1 MTQQRN
7 RAAASRTWSPW
18 GFLAVA
24 FVGTMAGNGVSTA
37 LGAVDPW
44 KPVIIAITQ
53 AVVLLIGWAVLNH
66 LHRRRSS
73 NQSGT
78 G

>member
-7 RAAASRTWSPW
+7 RAAASWSPW

-24 FVGTMAGNGVSTA
+24 FVGTMAGNGVSA
-37 LGAVDPW
+37 VLGAVDPW

-66 LHRRRSS
+66 FHRRRSS